1 MENSQKNLAS
11 SDGQRSERFRLSG
24 RTVLLGGGAAALL
37 IFIVQ
42 NTQDVRFHF
51 LIADFTWP
59 LWFYTIVIAVI
70 GALVWLGLGVLRRH
84 RRRVDRRE
92 GRRARRD

>member
-1 MENSQKNLAS
+1 MENSQKTVGS
-11 SDGQRSERFRLSG
+11 SDGRSKRSRVSG
-24 RTVLLGGGAAALL
+24 RTVLLGAGAGALL
-37 IFIVQ
+37 VFVVQ

-59 LWFYTIVIAVI
+59 LWFYTIVIAAI
-70 GALVWLGLGVLRRH
+70 GALVWFGLGVLRRH

-92 GRRARRD
+92 GRRERRG